1 MPRKT
6 FTAGTLAT
14 ASDVNTYLMDQSVM
28 TFADATARNAAI
40 TSPTE
45 GMVCYLTGNDHLT
58 VYDGSNWRIIDIAW
72 SDYTPTFSNFTL
84 GNGTVTGKYFRI
96 GRLVHFIVQVTLGS
110 TSSVSATGGIQASLP
125 VAYASTARFHGT
137 ARMAVGSTFMGTLIG
152 SGGNAVMYVNNVSG
166 TYETVT
172 LTTNA
177 IPGTWATNH
186 TFLMQGTYES

>member
-1 MPRKT
+1 MPFKT

-14 ASDVNTYLMDQSVM
+14 ASDVNTYLMKQSVM
-28 TFADATARNAAI
+28 VFADATARNAAL

-58 VYDGSNWRIIDIAW
+58 VYDGAAWRIIDIAW

-84 GNGTVTGKYFRI
+84 GNGTVSGKYFRI
-96 GRLVHFIVQVTLGS
+96 GRFTHFIVQVTLGS

-137 ARMAVGSTFMGTLIG
+137 ARMAVGSTFLGTLIG

-177 IPGTWATNH
+177 IPGAWTTGH
-186 TFLMQGTYES
+186 TFLMQGTYEA